1 MLTVTLTPEAREV
14 IECDAL
20 AAFPNECCGF
30 LYGYEDNTRNITF
43 SQPMENVQD
52 GDQRR
57 RFAISPEQF
66 LDAERFAL
74 TQGLTL
80 LGLYHSHPK
89 HPAFPS
95 EHDRV
100 QAMPWF
106 SYLIINAE
114 AGYTGDLYS
123 FVLNEAR
130 QFEQQPLI
138 SSVPTQL

>member
-14 IECDAL
+14 IERDAL

-43 SQPMENVQD
+43 SQPVENVED
-52 GDQRR
+52 GDQHR
-57 RFAISPEQF
+57 RFAISPEQY

-80 LGLYHSHPK
+80 LGVYHSHPK

-95 EHDRV
+95 STTVCRPCRGSV
-100 QAMPWF
+100 
-106 SYLIINAE
+106 
-114 AGYTGDLYS
+114 T
-123 FVLNEAR
+123 
-130 QFEQQPLI
+130 
-138 SSVPTQL
+138 SSSTQKLVTPATCTALCSMKHGNSNNNR

>member
-1 MLTVTLTPEAREV
+1 MLTVTLTPKAREV
-14 IECDAL
+14 IERDAL

-43 SQPMENVQD
+43 AQPVENVKD

-57 RFAISPEQF
+57 RFAISPEQY

-80 LGLYHSHPK
+80 LGVYHSHPK

-114 AGYTGDLYS
+114 AGYTGDLHS

>member
-1 MLTVTLTPEAREV
+1 MLTATLTPVARVV
-14 IECDAL
+14 IERDAL
-20 AAFPNECCGF
+20 ETFPNECCGF

-43 SQPMENVQD
+43 AQPVENVKD

-57 RFAISPEQF
+57 RFAISPKQY
-66 LDAERFAL
+66 LYAERFAP

-80 LGLYHSHPK
+80 LGVYHSHPK
-89 HPAFPS
+89 HPVFPS

-100 QAMPWF
+100 QAVPWF

-114 AGYTGDLYS
+114 AGYTGDLHS

-130 QFEQQPLI
+130 QFAQQPLI

>member
-1 MLTVTLTPEAREV
+1 
-14 IECDAL
+14 
-20 AAFPNECCGF
+20 
-30 LYGYEDNTRNITF
+30 
-43 SQPMENVQD
+43 MENVKD

-57 RFAISPEQF
+57 QFAISPKQY
-66 LDAERFAL
+66 LYAERFAP

-80 LGLYHSHPK
+80 LGVYHSHPK

-114 AGYTGDLYS
+114 AGYTGDLHS
-123 FVLNEAR
+123 FVLNESR
-130 QFEQQPLI
+130 QFEQQPLT